1 MNQLLGWRC
10 TLCGATYAPHE
21 IEYVC
26 PQHGDAGIVDAVY
39 DYAGIAAAAS
49 PRTLAASRD
58 TSMWRYRALLPVAG
72 DAPVPP
78 LHVGGTPLYHAAALG
93 AQLGLPNLVVKDDGR
108 NPTASFKDRASALVL
123 LKAQEQRA
131 AIVTTASTGNAGAAL
146 AGLAASIGQ
155 PTVIFAPKTA
165 PPAKVAQ
172 LLTYGATVLLVDGNY
187 DAAFE
192 LCLAASKEFGWYCRN
207 TGYNPYTVEGKKTAA
222 YEICEQLRWQAPDAI
237 FVSVGDG
244 NIITGLHRGLQ
255 DLLALGWIDKLPRL
269 MAVQASGSSAIYNAW
284 ASGADTITP
293 VQATTV
299 ADSIAADLPR
309 DGLRGLRAI
318 RETGG
323 KAIQVTDDEIL
334 AAIPLLARLTGVFA
348 EPAGAAALAG
358 LLAEIGERGLGSGER
373 RSEIGERRSGIG
385 DRGSEIGDRR
395 SGIGDWRSEIGER
408 RAEIGER
415 GAGIAPEATVVLMIT
430 GNGLKDISSA
440 MKASGQ
446 ATIIEPTL
454 AAVKKAIGTSQG
466 R

>member
-1 MNQLLGWRC
+1 VNRLLGLRC
-10 TLCGATYAPHE
+10 TLCGAEYAPHE

-26 PQHGDAGIVDAVY
+26 PRHGDAGIVDAVY
-39 DYAGIAAAAS
+39 DYAGIAAITS
-49 PRTLAASRD
+49 PGALAASRD
-58 TSMWRYRALLPVAG
+58 LSMWRYRALLPVAA
-72 DAPVPP
+72 DAAAPP
-78 LHVGGTPLYHAAALG
+78 LHVGGTPLYQAQALG
-93 AQLGLPNLVVKDDGR
+93 AQLGLPNLFVKDDGR

-123 LKAQEQRA
+123 MKAQERSA
-131 AIVTTASTGNAGAAL
+131 SIVTTASTGNAGAAL

-172 LLTYGATVLLVDGNY
+172 LQTYGATVLLVDGNY

-222 YEICEQLRWQAPDAI
+222 FEICEQLQWRAPDAI

-255 DLLALGWIDKLPRL
+255 DLLALGWIDRLPKL
-269 MAVQASGSSAIYNAW
+269 MAVQASGSSAIFNAW
-284 ASGADTITP
+284 ASGADVITP
-293 VQATTV
+293 VQASTV

-309 DGLRGLRAI
+309 DGLRALRAI
-318 RETGG
+318 RQTGG
-323 KAIQVTDDEIL
+323 KAIQVTDAEIL

-358 LLAEIGERGLGSGER
+358 LQATMQDQGS
-373 RSEIGERRSGIG
+373 
-385 DRGSEIGDRR
+385 
-395 SGIGDWRSEIGER
+395 
-408 RAEIGER
+408 A
-415 GAGIAPEATVVLMIT
+415 IAPEATVVLMIT
-430 GNGLKDISSA
+430 GNGLKDIGSA

-454 AAVKKAIGTSQG
+454 AAVKKALKSVQI

>member
-1 MNQLLGWRC
+1 MNALIGWRC

-26 PQHGDAGIVDAVY
+26 PHHGDAGIVDAIY
-39 DYAGIAAAAS
+39 DYARIAAAAS
-49 PRTLAASRD
+49 PRTLAASGD
-58 TSMWRYRALLPVAG
+58 TSMWRYRALLPVMD
-72 DAPVPP
+72 DAPAPP
-78 LHVGGTPLYHAAALG
+78 LHVGGTPLYQAKALG
-93 AQLGLPNLVVKDDGR
+93 NRLGLSNLVVKDDGR
-108 NPTASFKDRASALVL
+108 NPTASFKDRASALAL
-123 LKAQEQRA
+123 MKAQERRA
-131 AIVTTASTGNAGAAL
+131 AVVTTASTGNAGAAL

-187 DAAFE
+187 DAAFD

-207 TGYNPYTVEGKKTAA
+207 TGYNPFTVEGKKTAA
-222 YEICEQLRWQAPDAI
+222 YEICEQLQWRAPDAI

-255 DLLALGWIDKLPRL
+255 DLLALGWIDKMPRL
-269 MAVQASGSSAIYNAW
+269 MGVQASGSAAIFDAW
-284 ASGADTITP
+284 ASGADAITP
-293 VQATTV
+293 VQASTV

-323 KAIQVTDDEIL
+323 KAIRVTDAEIL

-358 LLAEIGERGLGSGER
+358 LVAEL
-373 RSEIGERRSGIG
+373 
-385 DRGSEIGDRR
+385 
-395 SGIGDWRSEIGER
+395 
-408 RAEIGER
+408 GER
-415 GAGIAPEATVVLMIT
+415 GAESAPEASVALMIT
-430 GNGLKDISSA
+430 GNGLKDIGSA

-454 AAVKKAIGTSQG
+454 AAVKKALQAQG

>member
-1 MNQLLGWRC
+1 VNRLLGWRC
-10 TLCGATYAPHE
+10 TLCGAEYAPHE

-26 PQHGDAGIVDAVY
+26 PRHGDAGIVDAVY
-39 DYAGIAAAAS
+39 DYAGIAAAT
-49 PRTLAASRD
+49 PRAALAASRD
-58 TSMWRYRALLPVAG
+58 LSMWRYRALLPV
-72 DAPVPP
+72 DADAAAPP
-78 LHVGGTPLYHAAALG
+78 LHVGGTPLYQAQALG
-93 AQLGLPNLVVKDDGR
+93 AQLGLPNLFVKDDGR

-123 LKAQEQRA
+123 MKAQEQGA
-131 AIVTTASTGNAGAAL
+131 SIVTTASTGNAGAAL

-172 LLTYGATVLLVDGNY
+172 LQTYGATVLLVDGNY

-192 LCLAASKEFGWYCRN
+192 LCLAASREFGWYCRN

-222 YEICEQLRWQAPDAI
+222 FEICEQLQWQAPDAI

-255 DLLALGWIDKLPRL
+255 DLLALGWIDRLPKL

-284 ASGADTITP
+284 ASGVDAITP

-309 DGLRGLRAI
+309 DGLRALRAI
-318 RETGG
+318 RQTGG
-323 KAIQVTDDEIL
+323 KAIQVTDAEIL

-358 LLAEIGERGLGSGER
+358 LQAAMRDQGS
-373 RSEIGERRSGIG
+373 
-385 DRGSEIGDRR
+385 
-395 SGIGDWRSEIGER
+395 
-408 RAEIGER
+408 A
-415 GAGIAPEATVVLMIT
+415 IAPEATVVLMIT
-430 GNGLKDISSA
+430 GNGLKDIGSA

-446 ATIIEPTL
+446 AAIIEPTL
-454 AAVKKAIGTSQG
+454 AAVKKALKTA

>member
-1 MNQLLGWRC
+1 MNHLLGLRC

-21 IEYVC
+21 IQYVC
-26 PQHGDAGIVDAVY
+26 PHHGDAGIVDAVY
-39 DYAGIAAAAS
+39 DYARIAADTSPAAL
-49 PRTLAASRD
+49 TASRD
-58 TSMWRYRALLPVAG
+58 LSMWRYRALLPIAD
-72 DAPVPP
+72 DAVTPP
-78 LHVGGTPLYHAAALG
+78 LHVGGTPLYRAAALG
-93 AQLGLPNLVVKDDGR
+93 AQLGLSNLLVKDDGR

-123 LKAQEQRA
+123 LKAQEQSA
-131 AIVTTASTGNAGAAL
+131 SIVTTASTGNAGAAL

-165 PPAKVAQ
+165 PAAKVAQ

-222 YEICEQLRWQAPDAI
+222 FEICEQLGWRAPDYI

-255 DLLALGWIDKLPRL
+255 DLLALGWIDRLPKL

-309 DGLRGLRAI
+309 DGLRALRAI
-318 RETGG
+318 RQTGG
-323 KAIQVTDDEIL
+323 KAIQVTDAEIL
-334 AAIPLLARLTGVFA
+334 AAIPTLARLSGVFA

-358 LLAEIGERGLGSGER
+358 LQAEISDQ
-373 RSEIGERRSGIG
+373 RSE
-385 DRGSEIGDRR
+385 
-395 SGIGDWRSEIGER
+395 
-408 RAEIGER
+408 
-415 GAGIAPEATVVLMIT
+415 IAPEATVVLMIT
-430 GNGLKDISSA
+430 GNGLKDIGSA

-454 AAVKKAIGTSQG
+454 AAVKQAIKTIQA

>member
-1 MNQLLGWRC
+1 VNRLLGWRC
-10 TLCGATYAPHE
+10 TLCGAEYAPHE

-26 PQHGDAGIVDAVY
+26 PRHGDAGIVDAVY
-39 DYAGIAAAAS
+39 DYAGIAAITS
-49 PRTLAASRD
+49 PGALAASRD
-58 TSMWRYRALLPVAG
+58 LSMWRYRALLPVAA
-72 DAPVPP
+72 DAAAPP
-78 LHVGGTPLYHAAALG
+78 LHVGGTPLYQAQALG
-93 AQLGLPNLVVKDDGR
+93 AQLGLPNLFVKDDGR

-123 LKAQEQRA
+123 MKAHEQGA
-131 AIVTTASTGNAGAAL
+131 SIVTTASTGNAGAAL

-172 LLTYGATVLLVDGNY
+172 LQTYGATVLLVDGNY

-222 YEICEQLRWQAPDAI
+222 FEICEQLQWRAPDAI

-255 DLLALGWIDKLPRL
+255 DLLALGWIDRLPKL

-284 ASGADTITP
+284 ASGVDAITP

-309 DGLRGLRAI
+309 DGLRALRAI
-318 RETGG
+318 RQTGG
-323 KAIQVTDDEIL
+323 KAIQVTDAEIL

-358 LLAEIGERGLGSGER
+358 LQAAMRDQGS
-373 RSEIGERRSGIG
+373 
-385 DRGSEIGDRR
+385 
-395 SGIGDWRSEIGER
+395 
-408 RAEIGER
+408 A
-415 GAGIAPEATVVLMIT
+415 IAPEATVVLMIT
-430 GNGLKDISSA
+430 GNGLKDIGSA

-446 ATIIEPTL
+446 AAIIEPTL
-454 AAVKKAIGTSQG
+454 AAVKKALKAVQA

>member
-1 MNQLLGWRC
+1 VNRLLGWRC
-10 TLCGATYAPHE
+10 TLCGAEYAPHE

-26 PQHGDAGIVDAVY
+26 PRHGDAGIVDAVY
-39 DYAGIAAAAS
+39 DYAGIAAITS
-49 PRTLAASRD
+49 PGALAASRD
-58 TSMWRYRALLPVAG
+58 LSMWRYRALLPVAA
-72 DAPVPP
+72 DAAAPP
-78 LHVGGTPLYHAAALG
+78 LHVGGTPLYQAQALG
-93 AQLGLPNLVVKDDGR
+93 AQLGLPNLFVKDDGR
-108 NPTASFKDRASALVL
+108 NPTASFKDRARALVL
-123 LKAQEQRA
+123 MKAQERSA
-131 AIVTTASTGNAGAAL
+131 SIVTTASTGNAGAAL

-172 LLTYGATVLLVDGNY
+172 LQTYGATVLLVDGNY

-222 YEICEQLRWQAPDAI
+222 FEICEQLQWRAPDAI

-255 DLLALGWIDKLPRL
+255 DLLALGWIDRLPKL

-284 ASGADTITP
+284 ASGVDAITP

-309 DGLRGLRAI
+309 DGLRALRAI
-318 RETGG
+318 RQTGG
-323 KAIQVTDDEIL
+323 KAIQVTDAEIL

-358 LLAEIGERGLGSGER
+358 LQAAMRDQGS
-373 RSEIGERRSGIG
+373 
-385 DRGSEIGDRR
+385 
-395 SGIGDWRSEIGER
+395 
-408 RAEIGER
+408 A
-415 GAGIAPEATVVLMIT
+415 IAPEATVVLMIT
-430 GNGLKDISSA
+430 GNGLKDIGSA

-446 ATIIEPTL
+446 AAIIEPTL
-454 AAVKKAIGTSQG
+454 AAVKKALKTA

>member
-323 KAIQVTDDEIL
+323 KAIQVTDDEIPGRDPAVGSADRRL
-334 AAIPLLARLTGVFA
+334 RGAGRSRGAGRAAGGDWR
-348 EPAGAAALAG
+348 AGIG
-358 LLAEIGERGLGSGER
+358 ERRAEIGDWRA
-373 RSEIGERRSGIG
+373 EIGDRRSGIG

-395 SGIGDWRSEIGER
+395 SEIGDRRPEIGDRRSEIGDRRSETGDRREWGEREIGER
-408 RAEIGER
+408 RAESGGDR
-415 GAGIAPEATVVLMIT
+415 GRDE
-430 GNGLKDISSA
+430 
-440 MKASGQ
+440 
-446 ATIIEPTL
+446 
-454 AAVKKAIGTSQG
+454 G
-466 R
+466 RWC

>member
-1 MNQLLGWRC
+1 MADAKARGESNYSVNQLIGWRC
-10 TLCGATYAPHE
+10 TVCGATYAPHE

-26 PQHGDAGIVDAVY
+26 PHHGDTGIVDAIY
-39 DYAGIAAAAS
+39 DYVGIAAATS
-49 PRTLAASRD
+49 PAALTASRD
-58 TSMWRYRALLPVAG
+58 LSMWRYRALLPIADDAVA
-72 DAPVPP
+72 PP
-78 LHVGGTPLYHAAALG
+78 LHVGGTPLYHAVAVG
-93 AQLGLPNLVVKDDGR
+93 AQLGLSNLFVKDDGR

-123 LKAQEQRA
+123 LKAQEQSA
-131 AIVTTASTGNAGAAL
+131 SIVTTASTGNAGAAL

-165 PPAKVAQ
+165 PTAKVAQ

-222 YEICEQLRWQAPDAI
+222 FEICEQLSWRAPDYI

-255 DLLALGWIDKLPRL
+255 DLLALGWIDRLPKL

-293 VQATTV
+293 VQASTV
-299 ADSIAADLPR
+299 ADSIAADQPR
-309 DGLRGLRAI
+309 DGLRALRAI
-318 RETGG
+318 RQTGG
-323 KAIQVTDDEIL
+323 KAIQVTDAEIL

-358 LLAEIGERGLGSGER
+358 L
-373 RSEIGERRSGIG
+373 
-385 DRGSEIGDRR
+385 
-395 SGIGDWRSEIGER
+395 
-408 RAEIGER
+408 RAEISDQRSE
-415 GAGIAPEATVVLMIT
+415 IAPEATVVLMIT
-430 GNGLKDISSA
+430 GNGLKDIGSA

-454 AAVKKAIGTSQG
+454 AAVKQAIKTA

>member
-1 MNQLLGWRC
+1 
-10 TLCGATYAPHE
+10 
-21 IEYVC
+21 
-26 PQHGDAGIVDAVY
+26 VDAVY
-39 DYAGIAAAAS
+39 DYAGIAAITS
-49 PRTLAASRD
+49 PGALAASRD
-58 TSMWRYRALLPVAG
+58 LSMWRYRALLPVAA
-72 DAPVPP
+72 DAAAPP
-78 LHVGGTPLYHAAALG
+78 LHVGGTPLYQAQALG
-93 AQLGLPNLVVKDDGR
+93 AQLGLPNLFVKDDGR

-123 LKAQEQRA
+123 MKAQERSA
-131 AIVTTASTGNAGAAL
+131 SIVTTASTGNAGAAL

-172 LLTYGATVLLVDGNY
+172 LQTYGATVLLVDGNY

-192 LCLAASKEFGWYCRN
+192 LCLAASREFGWYCRN

-222 YEICEQLRWQAPDAI
+222 FEICEQLQWQAPDAI

-255 DLLALGWIDKLPRL
+255 DLLALGWIDRLPKL
-269 MAVQASGSSAIYNAW
+269 MAVQASGSSAIFNAW
-284 ASGADTITP
+284 ASGADVITP
-293 VQATTV
+293 VQASTV

-309 DGLRGLRAI
+309 DGLRALRAI
-318 RETGG
+318 RQTGG
-323 KAIQVTDDEIL
+323 KAIQVTDAEIL

-358 LLAEIGERGLGSGER
+358 LQATMQDQGS
-373 RSEIGERRSGIG
+373 
-385 DRGSEIGDRR
+385 
-395 SGIGDWRSEIGER
+395 
-408 RAEIGER
+408 A
-415 GAGIAPEATVVLMIT
+415 IAPEATVVLMIT
-430 GNGLKDISSA
+430 GNGLKDIGSA

-454 AAVKKAIGTSQG
+454 AAVKKALKSVQI

>member
-1 MNQLLGWRC
+1 MNALIGWRC

-26 PQHGDAGIVDAVY
+26 PHHGDAGIVDAIY
-39 DYAGIAAAAS
+39 DYARIAAAAS
-49 PRTLAASRD
+49 PRTLAASGD
-58 TSMWRYRALLPVAG
+58 TSMWRYRALLPVMD
-72 DAPVPP
+72 DAPAPP
-78 LHVGGTPLYHAAALG
+78 LHVGGTPLYQAKALG
-93 AQLGLPNLVVKDDGR
+93 NRLGLSNLVVKDDGR
-108 NPTASFKDRASALVL
+108 NPTASFKDRARALAL
-123 LKAQEQRA
+123 MKAQERRA
-131 AIVTTASTGNAGAAL
+131 AVVTTASTGNAGAAL

-187 DAAFE
+187 DAAFD
-192 LCLAASKEFGWYCRN
+192 LCLAASREFGWYCRN
-207 TGYNPYTVEGKKTAA
+207 TGYNPFTVEGKKTAA
-222 YEICEQLRWQAPDAI
+222 YEICEQLQWRAPDAI

-255 DLLALGWIDKLPRL
+255 DLLALGWIDKMPRL
-269 MAVQASGSSAIYNAW
+269 MGVQASGSAAIFDAW
-284 ASGADTITP
+284 ASGADAITP
-293 VQATTV
+293 VQASTV

-323 KAIQVTDDEIL
+323 KAIRVTDAEIL

-358 LLAEIGERGLGSGER
+358 LV
-373 RSEIGERRSGIG
+373 
-385 DRGSEIGDRR
+385 
-395 SGIGDWRSEIGER
+395 
-408 RAEIGER
+408 AEIGER
-415 GAGIAPEATVVLMIT
+415 GAESAPEASVALMIT
-430 GNGLKDISSA
+430 GNGLKDIGSA

-454 AAVKKAIGTSQG
+454 AAVKKALQAQG

>member
-1 MNQLLGWRC
+1 MNALIGWRC

-26 PQHGDAGIVDAVY
+26 PHHGDAGIVDAIY
-39 DYAGIAAAAS
+39 DYTRIAAAAS
-49 PRTLAASRD
+49 PRTLAASGD
-58 TSMWRYRALLPVAG
+58 TSMWRYRALLPVMD
-72 DAPVPP
+72 DAPAPP
-78 LHVGGTPLYHAAALG
+78 LHVGGTPLYQAKALG
-93 AQLGLPNLVVKDDGR
+93 NRLGLSNLVVKDDGR
-108 NPTASFKDRASALVL
+108 NPTASFKDRASALAL
-123 LKAQEQRA
+123 MKAQERRA
-131 AIVTTASTGNAGAAL
+131 AVVTTASTGNAGAAL

-187 DAAFE
+187 DAAFD
-192 LCLAASKEFGWYCRN
+192 LCLAASREFGWYCRN
-207 TGYNPYTVEGKKTAA
+207 TGYNPFTVEGKKTAA
-222 YEICEQLRWQAPDAI
+222 YEICEQLQWRAPDAI

-255 DLLALGWIDKLPRL
+255 DLLALGWIDKMPRL
-269 MAVQASGSSAIYNAW
+269 MGVQASGSAAIFDAW
-284 ASGADTITP
+284 ASGADAITP
-293 VQATTV
+293 VQASTV

-323 KAIQVTDDEIL
+323 KAIRVTDAEIL

-358 LLAEIGERGLGSGER
+358 LV
-373 RSEIGERRSGIG
+373 
-385 DRGSEIGDRR
+385 
-395 SGIGDWRSEIGER
+395 
-408 RAEIGER
+408 AEIGER
-415 GAGIAPEATVVLMIT
+415 GAESAPEASVALMIT
-430 GNGLKDISSA
+430 GNGLKDIGSA

-454 AAVKKAIGTSQG
+454 AAVKKALQAQG

>member
-1 MNQLLGWRC
+1 M
-10 TLCGATYAPHE
+10 CGATYAPDE

-26 PQHGDAGIVDAVY
+26 PRHGDAGIVDAVY
-39 DYAGIAAAAS
+39 DYAGMAAAT
-49 PRTLAASRD
+49 PRAALAASGNL
-58 TSMWRYRALLPVAG
+58 SMWRYRPLLPIAA
-72 DAPVPP
+72 DAAAPP
-78 LHVGGTPLYHAAALG
+78 LHVGGTPLYQAQALG
-93 AQLGLPNLVVKDDGR
+93 AWLGLPNLFVKDDGR

-123 LKAQEQRA
+123 MKAQEQGA
-131 AIVTTASTGNAGAAL
+131 SIVTTASTGNAGAAL

-165 PPAKVAQ
+165 PSAKVAQ

-222 YEICEQLRWQAPDAI
+222 FEICEQLQWRAPDAI

-255 DLLALGWIDKLPRL
+255 DLLALGWIDRLPKL

-284 ASGADTITP
+284 ASGADDITP

-309 DGLRGLRAI
+309 DGLRALRAI
-318 RETGG
+318 RQTGG
-323 KAIQVTDDEIL
+323 KAIQVTDAEIL

-358 LLAEIGERGLGSGER
+358 LQAAMRDQGS
-373 RSEIGERRSGIG
+373 
-385 DRGSEIGDRR
+385 
-395 SGIGDWRSEIGER
+395 
-408 RAEIGER
+408 A
-415 GAGIAPEATVVLMIT
+415 IAPEATVVLMIT
-430 GNGLKDISSA
+430 GNGLKDIGSA

-454 AAVKKAIGTSQG
+454 AAVKKALKTIQV

>member
-1 MNQLLGWRC
+1 
-10 TLCGATYAPHE
+10 
-21 IEYVC
+21 
-26 PQHGDAGIVDAVY
+26 VDAVY
-39 DYAGIAAAAS
+39 DYAGIAAITS
-49 PRTLAASRD
+49 PGALAASRD
-58 TSMWRYRALLPVAG
+58 LSMWRYRALLPVAA
-72 DAPVPP
+72 DAAAPP
-78 LHVGGTPLYHAAALG
+78 LHVGGTPLYQAQALG
-93 AQLGLPNLVVKDDGR
+93 AQLGLPNLFVKDDGR

-123 LKAQEQRA
+123 MKAQEQGA
-131 AIVTTASTGNAGAAL
+131 SIVTTASTGNAGAAL

-172 LLTYGATVLLVDGNY
+172 LQTYGATVLLVDGNY

-222 YEICEQLRWQAPDAI
+222 FEICEQLQWRAPDAI

-255 DLLALGWIDKLPRL
+255 DLLALGWIDRLPKL
-269 MAVQASGSSAIYNAW
+269 MAVQASGVDA
-284 ASGADTITP
+284 ITP

-309 DGLRGLRAI
+309 DGLRALRAI
-318 RETGG
+318 RQTGG
-323 KAIQVTDDEIL
+323 KAIQVTDAEIL

-358 LLAEIGERGLGSGER
+358 LQAAMRDQGS
-373 RSEIGERRSGIG
+373 
-385 DRGSEIGDRR
+385 
-395 SGIGDWRSEIGER
+395 
-408 RAEIGER
+408 A
-415 GAGIAPEATVVLMIT
+415 IAPEATVVLMIT
-430 GNGLKDISSA
+430 GNGLKDIGSA

-446 ATIIEPTL
+446 AAIIEPTL
-454 AAVKKAIGTSQG
+454 AAVKKALKTA

>member
-1 MNQLLGWRC
+1 MAGAKARGEGNYSVKQLIGWRC
-10 TLCGATYAPHE
+10 TVCGTTYAPHE

-26 PQHGDAGIVDAVY
+26 PHHGDTGIVDAIY
-39 DYAGIAAAAS
+39 DYVGIAAATS
-49 PRTLAASRD
+49 PAALAASRD
-58 TSMWRYRALLPVAG
+58 LSMWRYRALLPIAAG
-72 DAPVPP
+72 AAAPP
-78 LHVGGTPLYHAAALG
+78 LHVGGTPLYQAQALG
-93 AQLGLPNLVVKDDGR
+93 AQLGLPNLFIKDDGR

-123 LKAQEQRA
+123 MKAQEQGA
-131 AIVTTASTGNAGAAL
+131 SIVTTASTGNAGAAL
-146 AGLAASIGQ
+146 AGLAASTGQ
-155 PTVIFAPKTA
+155 RTVIFAPKAA

-172 LLTYGATVLLVDGNY
+172 LQTYGATVLLVDGNY

-222 YEICEQLRWQAPDAI
+222 FEICEQLSWRAPDCI

-255 DLLALGWIDKLPRL
+255 DLLALGWIDRLPKL

-284 ASGADTITP
+284 ASGAEAITP

-309 DGLRGLRAI
+309 DGLRALRAI
-318 RETGG
+318 RQTGG
-323 KAIQVTDDEIL
+323 KAIQVTDAEIL

-358 LLAEIGERGLGSGER
+358 LQAEMRDL
-373 RSEIGERRSGIG
+373 RS
-385 DRGSEIGDRR
+385 
-395 SGIGDWRSEIGER
+395 
-408 RAEIGER
+408 A
-415 GAGIAPEATVVLMIT
+415 IAPEATVVLMIT
-430 GNGLKDISSA
+430 GNGLKDIASA

-446 ATIIEPTL
+446 ATVIEPTL
-454 AAVKKAIGTSQG
+454 TAVKKAIKMTGT